1 MARKTGWLLFAMF
14 LLMLQASAMG
24 AEKKKIAIGDPKT
37 QWAASGACQGHAPTY
52 ADTIAN
58 SLRSRIV
65 ESGAFRVMN
74 REQMAKILKEHEM
87 GMTGLSDPSS
97 AKVLGQFLQVDLL
110 LGTEVLC
117 HPNFVEFVV
126 SLIDIETTEI
136 VWSKTYQ
143 MENLQKVNR
152 ALQDIAGL
160 LKKYATTGA
169 IGEKGKGED
178 LMMINSKA
186 LRDASE
192 AIVENI
198 ARSIPNINAKIE
210 EVNTHS
216 DTIKVKVSTQAW
228 AGLKLQVKRDDEEI
242 GWIFLKEVGPGS
254 VKAGTQGEIS
264 SFEEGDK
271 AISKDFKPKVA
282 VGFIEDEDEANDKM
296 VEMFTEG
303 LQKELKQADRIEL
316 ADDSDTEKALQK
328 MGKNVDKKSL
338 EKLFQKGL
346 DLVITGRFSGGQG
359 NRRIDFEVISA
370 FDGKRITKIKFD
382 SKL

>member
-1 MARKTGWLLFAMF
+1 MVRKPGWLLFGMF
-14 LLMLQASAMG
+14 VLILHASALG

-37 QWAASGACQGHAPTY
+37 QWASSGACQGYAPTY
-52 ADTIAN
+52 AETIAN
-58 SLRSRIV
+58 SMRSRLV
-65 ESGAFRVMN
+65 ETGAFRVMN
-74 REQMAKILKEHEM
+74 REQMQKILKEHEM
-87 GMTGLSDPSS
+87 GMTGLSDPAT
-97 AKVLGQFLQVDLL
+97 AKVMGQFLQVDMLM
-110 LGTEVLC
+110 GTEVLC

-126 SLIDIETTEI
+126 SLIDVETTEI

-152 ALQDIAGL
+152 ALKDIAEL

-192 AIVENI
+192 AIVSNI
-198 ARSIPNINAKIE
+198 TRSIPNISAQIE
-210 EVNTHS
+210 EVNAHA
-216 DTIKVKVSTQAW
+216 DTIKVKVGSQAW
-228 AGLKLQVKRDDEEI
+228 AGMKFKVQRDDQEI
-242 GWIFLKEVGPGS
+242 GWIFLKEKGPGS
-254 VKAGTQGEIS
+254 VNAGTTGEIS
-264 SFEEGDK
+264 SFEEGDR
-271 AISKDFKPKVA
+271 AVSKDFKPKVA
-282 VGFIEDEDEANDKM
+282 VGYIDDEDEANDKM

-303 LQKELKQADRIEL
+303 LQKELKQADSIEL
-316 ADDSDTEKALQK
+316 DDDSSTEKALAK

-370 FDGKRITKIKFD
+370 FDGKRVTKIKFE